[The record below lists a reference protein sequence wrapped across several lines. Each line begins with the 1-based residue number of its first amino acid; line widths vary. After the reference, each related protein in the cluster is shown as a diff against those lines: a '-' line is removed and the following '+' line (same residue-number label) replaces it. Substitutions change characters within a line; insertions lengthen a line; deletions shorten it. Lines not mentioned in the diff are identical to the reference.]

1 MEITLEEFKQKFSE
15 AIEDE
20 TVIQFEPDFNF
31 KNLESWDSFSGMSI
45 ISMID
50 QEFGITINA
59 EEMARINTI
68 NELYDSIE
76 MKINAR

>member
-1 MEITLEEFKQKFSE
+1 MKVTFEEFKQKFSE

-20 TVIQFEPDFNF
+20 LLLELEPNSSF

-50 QEFGITINA
+50 EEFGITIRSEDMMRLNTL
-59 EEMARINTI
+59 EEI
-68 NELYDSIE
+68 YDLLLNSI
-76 MKINAR
+76 

>member
-1 MEITLEEFKQKFSE
+1 MKVTFEKFKQKFSE

-20 TVIQFEPDFNF
+20 FLLELEPNSSF

-50 QEFGITINA
+50 EEFGITIRS
-59 EEMARINTI
+59 EDMMRINTLE
-68 NELYDSIE
+68 ELYDLLLNS
-76 MKINAR
+76 N

>member
-1 MEITLEEFKQKFSE
+1 MKVTFEEFKKKFSE

-20 TVIQFEPDFNF
+20 LILELEPNSSF

-50 QEFGITINA
+50 EEFGITIRS
-59 EEMARINTI
+59 EDMMRLNTLE
-68 NELYDSIE
+68 ELYDLLLNSI
-76 MKINAR
+76 

>member
-1 MEITLEEFKQKFSE
+1 MKVTFEEFKQKFSE

-20 TVIQFEPDFNF
+20 FLLELEPNSSF

-50 QEFGITINA
+50 EEFGITIRS
-59 EEMARINTI
+59 EDMMRLNTLE
-68 NELYDSIE
+68 ELYDLLLNSI
-76 MKINAR
+76 

>member
-1 MEITLEEFKQKFSE
+1 MKITLEEFKQKFSE

>member
-1 MEITLEEFKQKFSE
+1 MKYSFIEFKYKFSE

-20 TVIQFEPDFNF
+20 SILNIEPHSNF

-50 QEFGITINA
+50 EEFGTTIKA
-59 EEMARINTI
+59 EEMAKINTLEEI
-68 NELYDSIE
+68 YALIE
-76 MKINAR
+76 SRA

>member
-1 MEITLEEFKQKFSE
+1 MKVTFEEFKQKFSE

-20 TVIQFEPDFNF
+20 SLLELEPNSSF

-50 QEFGITINA
+50 EEFGITIRS
-59 EEMARINTI
+59 EDMMRLNTLE
-68 NELYDSIE
+68 ELYDLLLNSI
-76 MKINAR
+76 

>member
-1 MEITLEEFKQKFSE
+1 MKVTFEDFKQKFSE

-20 TVIQFEPDFNF
+20 LILDLEPNSSF

-50 QEFGITINA
+50 EEFGITIRS
-59 EEMARINTI
+59 EDMMRLNTLE
-68 NELYDSIE
+68 ELYDLLLIL
-76 MKINAR
+76 I

>member
-1 MEITLEEFKQKFSE
+1 MKLTFEEFKQKFSE

-20 TVIQFEPDFNF
+20 LLLELEPNSSF

-50 QEFGITINA
+50 DEFGITIRS
-59 EEMARINTI
+59 EDMMRLNTLE
-68 NELYDSIE
+68 ELYDLLLNSI
-76 MKINAR
+76 

>member
-1 MEITLEEFKQKFSE
+1 MKVTFEEFKQKFSE

-20 TVIQFEPDFNF
+20 LLLELEPNSSF

-50 QEFGITINA
+50 EEFGITIRS
-59 EEMARINTI
+59 EDMMRLNTLE
-68 NELYDSIE
+68 ELYDLLSNSI
-76 MKINAR
+76 

>member
-1 MEITLEEFKQKFSE
+1 MKVTFEEFKQKFSE

-20 TVIQFEPDFNF
+20 LLLELEPNSSF

-50 QEFGITINA
+50 EEFGITIRS
-59 EEMARINTI
+59 EDMMRLNTLE
-68 NELYDSIE
+68 ELYDLLLNSI
-76 MKINAR
+76 

>member
-1 MEITLEEFKQKFSE
+1 MKYTIEEFKQKFSE

-20 TVIQFEPDFNF
+20 LILQLEPNTSF

-50 QEFGITINA
+50 EEFGITIRA
-59 EEMARINTI
+59 EEMARIDTLE
-68 NELYDSIE
+68 ELYDLLL
-76 MKINAR
+76 NRTQ

>member
-1 MEITLEEFKQKFSE
+1 MKVTFEEFKQKFSE

-20 TVIQFEPDFNF
+20 LLLELGPNSSF

-50 QEFGITINA
+50 EEFGITIRS
-59 EEMARINTI
+59 EDMMRLNTLE
-68 NELYDSIE
+68 ELYDLLLNSI
-76 MKINAR
+76 

>member
-1 MEITLEEFKQKFSE
+1 MKVTFEEFKQKFSE

-20 TVIQFEPDFNF
+20 LLLELEPNSSF

-50 QEFGITINA
+50 EEFGITIRS
-59 EEMARINTI
+59 EDMIRLNTLE
-68 NELYDSIE
+68 ELYDLLLNSI
-76 MKINAR
+76 

>member
-1 MEITLEEFKQKFSE
+1 MKVTFEEFKQKFSE

-20 TVIQFEPDFNF
+20 LLLELEPNSSF

-50 QEFGITINA
+50 EEFGITIRS
-59 EEMARINTI
+59 EDMMRLNTLE
-68 NELYDSIE
+68 ELYDLFLNSI
-76 MKINAR
+76 